1 MHVSE
6 YQDIIHKTAIY
17 PKEIGIPY
25 CALGLCGEAGEVA
38 EKVKK
43 LYRDT
48 PLLATQFKSKDI
60 TSEGK
65 KEFQASLKKEIGDVI
80 WYCTALAN
88 EFGIT
93 LEDILHTNYEK
104 LIARRKTNTLNG
116 NGDDREVIYD
126 DGNGY

>member
-1 MHVSE
+1 MHVSD
-6 YQDIIHKTAIY
+6 YQDIIQKTAIY
-17 PKEIGIPY
+17 PKEIGILY
-25 CALGLCGEAGEVA
+25 CALGLAGESGEVA

-43 LYRDT
+43 LYRDN
-48 PLLATQFKSKDI
+48 PLVATQFKSPDI

-65 KEFQASLKKEIGDVI
+65 KEFQAAIIKEIGDVI

-93 LEDILHTNYEK
+93 LEDILHTNYDK

-116 NGDDREVIYD
+116 SGDNREETYS